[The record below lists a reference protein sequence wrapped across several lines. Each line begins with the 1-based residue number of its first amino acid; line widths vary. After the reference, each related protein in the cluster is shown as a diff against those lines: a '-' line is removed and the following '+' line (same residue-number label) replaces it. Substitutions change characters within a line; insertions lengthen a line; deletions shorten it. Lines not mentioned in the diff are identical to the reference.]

1 MRSSPAK
8 ILLTTVAI
16 AAALAACQ
24 RREDKAKPAQP
35 TPPPAGAANGFAN
48 GSPPAGADCGLM
60 SIVTEVGSTWTRPL
74 L

>member
-24 RREDKAKPAQP
+24 RREDAEAEMIASHMRGELTFDERFAAIRAK
-35 TPPPAGAANGFAN
+35 GATYV
-48 GSPPAGADCGLM
+48 D
-60 SIVTEVGSTWTRPL
+60 
-74 L
+74 